1 MSSLS
6 SIVATLVRAVALA
19 SVLAVASV
27 GLSVDSATGLATAAA
42 APNADHGDGAAG
54 DGDHHST
61 GPWDDDNHDGTANF
75 LDGSDPEHANSWGHP
90 VYLQWIWHLF
100 NLAVLVGLLV
110 YFGRRGIA
118 AALRDRSLGIK
129 NELESAAGERD
140 QAQGRYQELELR
152 LSRFEDEVATMKT
165 DAQRAVEA
173 ERQASVERAEQAA
186 ERIREA
192 AERSI
197 RDETHRATVA
207 LRTEAVQLAVEL
219 AERTL
224 QSEFDDRD
232 RARLATDFLDSVRTQ
247 GSSNG

>member
-6 SIVATLVRAVALA
+6 SIVALFARALTLAV
-19 SVLAVASV
+19 VLAVASV
-27 GLSVDSATGLATAAA
+27 GLSVDAGSGLATAAA
-42 APNADHGDGAAG
+42 APSADHTDGAEG
-54 DGDHHST
+54 EHHGAS
-61 GPWDDDNHDGTANF
+61 GPWGDDNHNGTANF
-75 LDGSDPEHANSWGHP
+75 LDGSDAHHANSWGHP

-100 NLAVLVGLLV
+100 NLTVLIGLLV
-110 YFGRRGIA
+110 YFGRRGIS

-129 NELESAAGERD
+129 NELESAAGERE
-140 QAQGRYQELELR
+140 QAQGRFQELELR
-152 LSRFEDEVATMKT
+152 LSRFEDEVATMKS

-197 RDETHRATVA
+197 RDESHRATVA